1 MGPHHPRV
9 AETLRNLA
17 VMKYEM
23 VIVHISQLDLAFLI
37 HCSLLSSSYYLLSLI
52 IIKHSNLSTNIQND
66 VTTEQLSCCCLAV
79 CI

>member
-23 VIVHISQLDLAFLI
+23 VIVHISQVDLAFLI
-37 HCSLLSSSYYLLSLI
+37 HCSLLSSSDHLLSLI
-52 IIKHSNLSTNIQND
+52 IIKHLNLSTNIQNY
-66 VTTEQLSCCCLAV
+66 VTTE
-79 CI
+79 